1 MAGSQTGS
9 RKLPRGPHAQKPRPD
24 ETVLKRSGAD
34 LQNGWLSRH
43 GDLFVLDDRIVFVP
57 TLLDTAL
64 RARRREIPLDD
75 VTEIERFPIAPGGM
89 PPGGRRPRML
99 LHTATCVYEFI
110 VPDLDGWIDSLER
123 VYQRRVAKG
132 KPHTPTVTREGY
144 VNVLMMED

>member
-1 MAGSQTGS
+1 MARSETGS
-9 RKLPRGPHAQKPRPD
+9 RKLPRGPHAEKPRPD

-43 GDLFVLDDRIVFVP
+43 GELYVLDDRIVFVP

-64 RARRREIPLDD
+64 RARRREIPLDEI
-75 VTEIERFPIAPGGM
+75 TEIERFPLAPGGM

-99 LHTATCVYEFI
+99 LHTPACVYEFI
-110 VPDLDGWIDSLER
+110 VPDLDGWIDSLQR
-123 VYQRRVAKG
+123 VYQRRAAKG
-132 KPHTPTVTREGY
+132 KPHMPPVTREGY